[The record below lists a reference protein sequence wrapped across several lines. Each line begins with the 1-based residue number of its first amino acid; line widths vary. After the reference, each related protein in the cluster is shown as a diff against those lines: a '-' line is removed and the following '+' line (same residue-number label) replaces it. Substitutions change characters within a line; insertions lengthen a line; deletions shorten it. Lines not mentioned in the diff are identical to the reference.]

1 MKYNRLDALDNK
13 KMFSNRLESKIKVAA
28 GLVSPEAFLLG
39 LQVAVFLLYPH
50 LDFPL
55 CTAFLLSLP
64 LLIVHL

>member
-1 MKYNRLDALDNK
+1 MKYDRLDALNNK
-13 KMFSNRLESKIKVAA
+13 KMFSNRLESKTKVVA
-28 GLVSPEAFLLG
+28 GLISPEAFLLG
-39 LQVAVFLLYPH
+39 LQVAIFLLCPH